1 MAGDSIARNPVSI
14 RPICDRFGQQSVGP
28 RGPVVKIGTSL
39 EGMVLL
45 VDDGF
50 EVRAPE
56 QLTAGSLVCEGCGYS
71 ISLEVD
77 DDLPRCPACGGATF
91 RRASL
96 FESRTLDSE
105 AISPAPTP
113 PMWLDE
119 LRSRADPSSRYL
131 VYEEDGQ
138 PVVFELPG
146 GWTRIGRSSTADL
159 RLDDATVSRR
169 HALVVRTP
177 ENELRALDDRSLNG
191 LFVNGEQVEWKAL
204 AAGDEL
210 EIGRYRL
217 YVLGE

>member
-1 MAGDSIARNPVSI
+1 
-14 RPICDRFGQQSVGP
+14 
-28 RGPVVKIGTSL
+28 
-39 EGMVLL
+39 MVLL
-45 VDDGF
+45 LDEGF
-50 EVRAPE
+50 DVRAGE
-56 QLTAGSLVCEGCGYS
+56 HLAAGSLVCEGCGYS

-77 DDLPRCPACGGATF
+77 DDLPRCPACGGARF

-113 PMWLDE
+113 PMWLAE
-119 LRSRADPSSRYL
+119 LRSRTDPSSRCL

-146 GWTRIGRSSTADL
+146 GWTRIGRSSAADL